1 MPNAHIWLSH
11 PAAPSARPLKRA
23 DDAAE
28 SESGTGCARSAPGRA
43 GEDVVN
49 ASTNPPASLYRQ
61 QAMESIESRER
72 LDELLPVTSLRAWLL
87 AAAAAVL
94 VLGLLVY
101 AAVTPRDVTVY
112 GEGRV
117 VGKQGV
123 TLVTATVAGQFG
135 RTYVPPMTEVRIG
148 QVVAEVITGDRA
160 VKQRAQRNG
169 ILLGY
174 LFRPGDPV
182 QVGSWLAEISNRID
196 DGRTALMM
204 VAPQEAGKVEAGMPV
219 KVVVPGGPQVTGVIG
234 KDRSDVFAADRV
246 QEGLGMLE
254 PPAGPQVILVVKLDA
269 VAPRGYEIEATIL
282 VSERT
287 LLQQLLGMT

>member
-1 MPNAHIWLSH
+1 MVKTSSH
-11 PAAPSARPLKRA
+11 PPAP
-23 DDAAE
+23 
-28 SESGTGCARSAPGRA
+28 
-43 GEDVVN
+43 
-49 ASTNPPASLYRQ
+49 LYRQ

-87 AAAAAVL
+87 AAAAGVL

-101 AAVTPRDVTVY
+101 AAVTPRNVTVS

-135 RTYVPPMTEVRIG
+135 RTLVDPMTEVRIG
-148 QVVAEVITGDRA
+148 DVVAEVINGDRT
-160 VKQRAQRNG
+160 VKQRAMRNG

-182 QVGSWLAEISNRID
+182 KVGSWLAEISNRID

-204 VAPQEAGKVEAGMPV
+204 VDPQEAGKVEAGMPV
-219 KVVVPGGPQVTGVIG
+219 KVVVPGGPEVTGVVG
-234 KDRSDVFAADRV
+234 KDRSDVFAPDRV
-246 QEGLGMLE
+246 QEGMGMLE
-254 PPAGPQVILVVKLDA
+254 PPAGPQVILVVKLDE
-269 VAPRGYEIEATIL
+269 VAPRGYEIEATVL